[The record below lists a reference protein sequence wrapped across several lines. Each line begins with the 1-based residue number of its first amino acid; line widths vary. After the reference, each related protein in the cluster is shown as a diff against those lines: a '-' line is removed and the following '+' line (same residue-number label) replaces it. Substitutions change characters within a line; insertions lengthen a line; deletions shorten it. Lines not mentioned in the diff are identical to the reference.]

1 LFPRFRKGDV
11 MRKTGFLYDD
21 RYLLHDTGKF
31 HPEVPARLK
40 ALRKG
45 IEEAGLMKDL
55 IPLKAV
61 PAEMK
66 WIEMVHNASY
76 IEEFKDTCASG
87 GCEFMA
93 ADNQLCMASYDVAV
107 LAVGGVLDTVRRVMS
122 GEIDNAFCAIRPP
135 GHHAETNRA
144 MGFCYFNNVAI
155 AAQYLLVQWG
165 LQRVGIIDFDVHHG
179 NGTQQIFEHEP
190 GVFYY
195 SIHEHPTFAFPGT
208 GRDFERGSGNGYGFT
223 KNSTALPGHGDE
235 DYVAFFERD
244 LLPAFE
250 NFMPEFI
257 LVSTG
262 FDAHKDD
269 DMADMELTTEG
280 YARLM
285 RMIMEMADRYS
296 GGKIVS
302 VLEGGYC
309 LERLPELGADHVRIL
324 MNP

>member
-1 LFPRFRKGDV
+1 

-31 HPEVPARLK
+31 HPENPARLK

-45 IEEAGLMKDL
+45 IEDAGLMKDL
-55 IPLKAV
+55 VHLKAV

-66 WIEMVHNASY
+66 WIEMVHDADYIAQFKNAC
-76 IEEFKDTCASG
+76 TCGAND
-87 GCEFMA
+87 FMA
-93 ADNQLCMASYDVAV
+93 ADNQMCEISFDVAL
-107 LAVGGVLDTVRRVMS
+107 LAVGGVLDAVRRVVT
-122 GEIDNAFCAIRPP
+122 GELDNAFCAIRPP
-135 GHHAETNRA
+135 GHHAEAGQA

-155 AAQYLLVQWG
+155 AAQYLLIQWG
-165 LQRVGIIDFDVHHG
+165 LQRVGIIDLDVHHG
-179 NGTQQIFEHEP
+179 NGTQRIFEQEP
-190 GVFYY
+190 SVFYY

-208 GRDFERGSGNGYGFT
+208 GRDFERGSGNGYGYT
-223 KNSTALPGHGDE
+223 KNSTALPGNGDE
-235 DYVAFFERD
+235 DYIGYFERD
-244 LLPAFE
+244 LIPAFD

-257 LVSTG
+257 LLSTG

-285 RMIMEMADRYS
+285 RMIVEMADRYA
-296 GGKIVS
+296 GGKVVS

-324 MNP
+324 LNP

>member
-1 LFPRFRKGDV
+1 

-21 RYLLHDTGKF
+21 RYLLHDTGKY

-40 ALRKG
+40 ALKKG

-55 IPLKAV
+55 VHLKAV
-61 PAEMK
+61 PADMK
-66 WIEMVHNASY
+66 WIEIVHSPDY
-76 IEEFKDTCASG
+76 IEEFKSVCSSGASQ
-87 GCEFMA
+87 FMA
-93 ADNQLCMASYDVAV
+93 ADNQMCSLSYEVAV
-107 LAVGGVLDTVRRVMS
+107 LAVGGVLDAVRRVMT
-122 GEIDNAFCAIRPP
+122 GELENAFCAIRPP
-135 GHHAETNRA
+135 GHHAEVNKA
-144 MGFCYFNNVAI
+144 MGFCYFNNIAI
-155 AAQYLLVQWG
+155 AAQYLLMQWG

-179 NGTQQIFEHEP
+179 NGTQRIFEQEP

-195 SIHEHPTFAFPGT
+195 SVHEHPTFAFPGT
-208 GRDFERGSGNGYGFT
+208 GRDFERGSGSGYGYT
-223 KNSTALPGHGDE
+223 KNSPALPGNGDE
-235 DYVAFFERD
+235 EYVGYFERD
-244 LLPAFE
+244 LIPAFD

-257 LVSTG
+257 LLSTG

-285 RMIMEMADRYS
+285 RMIMEMADRYC
-296 GGKIVS
+296 GGKVVS

-324 MNP
+324 LNP